1 MRLEITNGAGLG
13 AEGVEHHEHVCNLH
27 YGHILI
33 AARTRYVTA
42 GFGGAGIQE
51 QMRRV
56 VD

>member
-33 AARTRYVTA
+33 AARTRGVTA
-42 GFGGAGIQE
+42 GFGGVEI
-51 QMRRV
+51 
-56 VD
+56 